1 VQANQIASISLM
13 AAILMLLVPLI
24 ELLLGRSKSIWRK
37 AAAFVFWALA
47 LVYASERYVFTTCF
61 VMGLVIVDSLVG
73 ARQTGQARRKIP
85 LVYPAYTAVL
95 LANAFWLQ
103 NSWLLVAV
111 FVIAIAEHFFS
122 RR

>member
-1 VQANQIASISLM
+1 M
-13 AAILMLLVPLI
+13 
-24 ELLLGRSKSIWRK
+24 
-37 AAAFVFWALA
+37 
-47 LVYASERYVFTTCF
+47 VYASERYVFTTCF

-85 LVYPAYTAVL
+85 LFYPAYTAAL

-111 FVIAIAEHFFS
+111 FVIAIAEHFFQPPLDHFYS
-122 RR
+122 LAGSVSSGSAPPAIAHK

>member
-1 VQANQIASISLM
+1 M
-13 AAILMLLVPLI
+13 
-24 ELLLGRSKSIWRK
+24 
-37 AAAFVFWALA
+37 
-47 LVYASERYVFTTCF
+47 VYASERYVFTTCF

-85 LVYPAYTAVL
+85 LFYPAYTAAL

-122 RR
+122 AAARSLLFFGGIGKLGQRSACNRP